1 MGEYREQN
9 KGDESPNFFEQL
21 LSTHSDT
28 VLSNMRVALPGVLE
42 TFDESQQTA
51 SIYPAI
57 KQEIEQLNGI
67 IKKQTLP
74 LIENVP
80 VIFPRSG
87 EYAITF
93 PLNKGDT
100 GLLVFSDRCIDNF
113 VIEGNIQN
121 QAIKRM
127 HDLSD
132 AMFIPGL
139 VGIRQA
145 LPAFNTSAIEIRNKS
160 GDTVIRLEDGNINI
174 EAGNV
179 NLTAGAVIIDAGG
192 PFGSFNLGQ
201 HVHISGNPGQPT
213 EGPQNPV

>member
-1 MGEYREQN
+1 MGEYRELN
-9 KGDESPNFFEQL
+9 KSDSSTNFFEQL
-21 LSTHSDT
+21 LETYTDT
-28 VLSNMRVALPGVLE
+28 RLADLRVALPGLIE
-42 TFDESQQTA
+42 NFDESQQTA
-51 SIYPAI
+51 SVFPAI
-57 KQEIEQLNGI
+57 KQEIDQIDGTR
-67 IKKQTLP
+67 IKRTLP

-113 VIEGNIQN
+113 VIEGNIQT
-121 QAIKRM
+121 QEVRRM
-127 HDLSD
+127 HALSD

-145 LPAFNTSAIEIRNKS
+145 LPAFNTSALEIRNKS
-160 GDTVIRLEDGNINI
+160 GNTVISLENGNINI
-174 EAGNV
+174 EGGNITIV
-179 NLTAGAVIIDAGG
+179 AEAVILDAGG
-192 PFGSFNLGQ
+192 PFGSVNLGQ

-213 EGPQNPV
+213 QGPQNPV